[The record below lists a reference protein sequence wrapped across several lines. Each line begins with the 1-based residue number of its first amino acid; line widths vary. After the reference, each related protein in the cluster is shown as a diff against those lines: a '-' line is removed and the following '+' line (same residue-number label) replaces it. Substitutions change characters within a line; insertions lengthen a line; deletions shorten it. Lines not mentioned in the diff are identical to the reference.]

1 MKWLILILTFNL
13 FASFDDEFRDD
24 IERKIRIIKLRFKES
39 KRLNPLVENL
49 TAMRTDFEN
58 IYRIRTKDFIKVY
71 GLITKN
77 KIAHKE
83 YLINTVLMDAKIYK
97 DHVVRAQNGSTDFMR
112 VSKYFKAVVESPM
125 LKISDQQRKYAR
137 VNLIRL
143 FYNQFSQKDFEY
155 LRKTFRDV
163 PEIKD
168 YYHRHFEVERLAVW
182 E

>member
-1 MKWLILILTFNL
+1 MKWLILIITFNL

-24 IERKIRIIKLRFKES
+24 IERKTRIVKLRFKES
-39 KRLNPLVENL
+39 ERLKPIVDNL
-49 TAMRTDFEN
+49 NTMRADFEN
-58 IYRIRTKDFIKVY
+58 IYRVRTKDFIRCY
-71 GLITKN
+71 ELITKN

-83 YLINTVLMDAKIYK
+83 HLTKKVLMNVAIYK
-97 DHVVRAQNGSTDFMR
+97 DHFVRAKNGSTDFMR
-112 VSKYFKAVVESPM
+112 VSKYFKAVVNSPM
-125 LKISDQQRKYAR
+125 MQMSDEQKKYAR

-143 FYNQFSQKDFEY
+143 FYNQFSKAEFEY
-155 LRKTFRDV
+155 LKSVFRDI